1 MNAIEIV
8 KRRCDANATYDVMA
22 EHHRVLFS
30 LISTGVQKRRSSW
43 WIQNTMERESGWKDL
58 PLYSHR
64 RTYLQLRYWRSPL
77 CLLATHILYVRPK
90 KKIVSS
96 TRISGTAQK
105 EAVDIFFVWFICFN
119 RDTSFFFVSGPVNFS
134 HPALEKRK
142 RKKTSCGSL
151 SGRRDGQ
158 KSARTVR
165 EQSGTFE
172 TSRKAQ

>member
-8 KRRCDANATYDVMA
+8 KRRCDANVTYDVMA

-119 RDTSFFFVSGPVNFS
+119 RDTSFFFCFWSGQFLPPCAGEAEAKENVLRLPVRPERRAEVS
-134 HPALEKRK
+134 
-142 RKKTSCGSL
+142 
-151 SGRRDGQ
+151 
-158 KSARTVR
+158 
-165 EQSGTFE
+165 
-172 TSRKAQ
+172 